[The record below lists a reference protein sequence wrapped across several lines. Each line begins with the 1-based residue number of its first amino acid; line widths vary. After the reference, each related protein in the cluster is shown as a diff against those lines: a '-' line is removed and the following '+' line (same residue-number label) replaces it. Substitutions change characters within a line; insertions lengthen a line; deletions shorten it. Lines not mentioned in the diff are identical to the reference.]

1 MANDGTV
8 KIGTE
13 LDEEGFRSGLKKL
26 GSVAST
32 GLKAAGALIAGVGTA
47 AAGAVGGLLAL
58 ESATEEYRIAQ
69 GKLNTA
75 FETAGYSADTAKEV
89 YRDFFGIL
97 GDVDTATEA
106 SQLLAKLSNS
116 QQDLSTWTDIAAGV
130 WGTFG
135 DSLPIEGLIESANET
150 AKVGEVTG
158 VLADS
163 LNWAGISEE
172 KFNEKLADCSDESER
187 NQLIMDTLSSTY
199 DEASDAFYRNNEALV
214 EARDN
219 QAMLDDTLA
228 DLSGTVSDVKNKLM
242 SEFLPSIANVADAFS
257 DMISGVEGADDEFVD
272 AVDDIV
278 DKAMNKLPEFLEFGT
293 RILTSV
299 VSGITKAVPRV
310 VAQVPRIVGQ
320 IGEAIG
326 DAINVDIDAE
336 ELERSVESL
345 AKTFIDLAPAIAG
358 TTAAVV
364 SFRTAMTITQAIN
377 AFKTANEA
385 ATVAQAALNAVMNV
399 NPYVLA
405 ATAIAGVTAA
415 LGAMVLMSKE
425 APEPLQVLTEEQQK
439 VTESAIEAADAFNE
453 QQKATQNSMS
463 VYSTQMEN
471 IQGLADELMGLAD
484 ASGKVAEKDQERANF
499 ILTKMNEA
507 LGTEYQMVG
516 GVIQQYGDLK
526 AEIDDVIQSKLA
538 NSLLEAANADYMTAL
553 QNEAEALERVRN
565 AETELTAQKEYA
577 LQREAEIAQEREK
590 ILEQLQTAREEGNS
604 REEQL
609 YTVQLARLD
618 GSLAAEQQTLAEKQ
632 AAYDDALAQYG
643 EYHDTILNY
652 QDAEEAALTGN
663 YEKVKQLLIDK
674 GEAYGGY
681 SDKVDEETAKVLDT
695 LYEEAQQAGAEAERM
710 KRNFE
715 NGVDGFTEEM
725 VREAEQGHED
735 ALKAY
740 SNAYSDAEGI
750 GEDLGSGLKKGMSN
764 MSSSLY
770 RTASSIVSGIIS
782 TMRVAADSHS
792 PSKKTIALG
801 EDIGEGTVV
810 GMDRKVPEIKKAAT
824 RQVSAVL
831 DTMKNSRLDGDI
843 AFGTIQARMP
853 DIQSTVS
860 AMAPPVT
867 YSVATT
873 SAAGSDATV
882 GVLEQILAAIKE
894 GKIMMVDKQVLGKV
908 TSSAQRNSTK
918 ALGVSAY

>member
-8 KIGTE
+8 KIGTA
-13 LDEEGFRSGLKKL
+13 LDDEGFKSGLKKL

-32 GLKAAGALIAGVGTA
+32 GLKATGALIAGVGTA

-75 FETAGYSADTAKEV
+75 FETAGYSMDDAQQA
-89 YRDFFGIL
+89 YRDFYGIL

-106 SQLLAKLSNS
+106 SQLLAKLADS
-116 QQDLSTWTDIAAGV
+116 QEDLSTWTRIAAGV
-130 WGTFG
+130 NGTFG
-135 DSLPIEGLIESANET
+135 DSLPIEGLIEAANET
-150 AKVGEVTG
+150 AKVGQVTG

-163 LNWAGISEE
+163 LNWAGISEDE
-172 KFNEKLADCSDESER
+172 FNAKLAECSDESER
-187 NQLIMDTLSSTY
+187 NKLIMDTLSSTY

-214 EARDN
+214 QARDN
-219 QAMLDDTLA
+219 QALLDDTLA
-228 DLSGTVSDVKNKLM
+228 DLSGTVSDVKNKLL

-293 RILTSV
+293 RILTSF

-336 ELERSVESL
+336 ELEQAVKGL

-364 SFRTAMTITQAIN
+364 AFRTAMTITQAIN

-405 ATAIAGVTAA
+405 ATGVTAA
-415 LGAMVLMSKE
+415 LGALVVMSRD
-425 APEPLQVLTEEQQK
+425 APEPLQVLTEEQQR

-507 LGTEYQMVG
+507 LGTEYQMVD

-526 AEIDDVIQSKLA
+526 AEIDEVIQSKLA

-590 ILEQLQTAREEGNS
+590 ILEQLQAAREAGNS

-663 YEKVKQLLIDK
+663 YEKVKQLLIEK

-681 SDKVDEETAKVLDT
+681 SDKVDEETAKALDT

-725 VREAEQGHED
+725 VREAERGYED

-740 SNAYSDAEGI
+740 SSAYSDAEGI

-782 TMRVAADSHS
+782 TMRVTADSHS

-831 DTMKNSRLDGDI
+831 DTMKNSRLDGDL

-860 AMAPPVT
+860 AMVPPVT

-882 GVLEQILAAIKE
+882 GVLEKILAAVEKGQI
-894 GKIMMVDKQVLGKV
+894 IMVDKQVLGKV
-908 TSSAQRNSTK
+908 TSSVQKNSAK
-918 ALGVSAY
+918 AMGV